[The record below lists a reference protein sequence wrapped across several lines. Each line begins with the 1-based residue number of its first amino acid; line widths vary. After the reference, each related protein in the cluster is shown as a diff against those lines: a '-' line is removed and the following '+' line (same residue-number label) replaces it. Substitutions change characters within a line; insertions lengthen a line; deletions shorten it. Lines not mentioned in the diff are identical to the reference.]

1 MFLIT
6 LKDREESVYTV
17 MNDIGEQVLYMFEN
31 EDDAIRFAMML
42 EDERNYPP
50 MSVIEV
56 DDDIILGACSQH
68 EYEYS
73 IFTENDFVIPPE
85 ENYDTF

>member
-68 EYEYS
+68 EYEYL
-73 IFTENDFVIPPE
+73 IFN
-85 ENYDTF
+85 